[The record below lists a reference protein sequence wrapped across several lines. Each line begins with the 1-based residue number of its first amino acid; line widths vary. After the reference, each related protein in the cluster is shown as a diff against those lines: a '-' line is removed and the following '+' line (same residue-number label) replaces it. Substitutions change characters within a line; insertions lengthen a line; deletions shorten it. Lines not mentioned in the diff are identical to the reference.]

1 MYTISKYQIYIY
13 INIYLIFGE
22 GYTPKLKIKIFM
34 NTIGLEKYRSVGAN
48 RYTCPQCGKRKCFTF
63 GR

>member
-1 MYTISKYQIYIY
+1 MYTISNISDIYLLY
-13 INIYLIFGE
+13 IYLIFGE

>member
-1 MYTISKYQIYIY
+1 M
-13 INIYLIFGE
+13 IFGE